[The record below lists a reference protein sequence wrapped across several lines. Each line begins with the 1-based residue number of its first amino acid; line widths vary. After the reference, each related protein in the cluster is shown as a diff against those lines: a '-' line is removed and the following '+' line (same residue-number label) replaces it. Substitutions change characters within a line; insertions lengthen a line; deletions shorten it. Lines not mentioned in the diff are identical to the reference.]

1 MCVPYLFIM
10 WKLVPETPETTGK
23 SLEEIE
29 HYWQD
34 AATD

>member
-10 WKLVPETPETTGK
+10 WNLVPETTGK

-29 HYWQD
+29 RYRRD

>member
-10 WKLVPETPETTGK
+10 WKFVPETTGK
-23 SLEEIE
+23 SLDEIE
-29 HYWQD
+29 RYWRD

>member
-10 WKLVPETPETTGK
+10 WKLVHETTGK
-23 SLEEIE
+23 FLEEIE

>member
-10 WKLVPETPETTGK
+10 WKLVPETTGK

-29 HYWQD
+29 HYWRD
-34 AATD
+34 GAMD